1 MATFGSFDTT
11 EENNDSVLD
20 ASTYKVPEVAKTET
34 DALEQIQTEEF
45 YKTLKSYYSYR
56 EDDKKFNK
64 MSHADLLEYFYTDR
78 SWRTNNTV
86 SMGMDLSNV
95 MNEDDEQRLKEFAYI
110 SQTYEN
116 MPSFWNDPNRSFG
129 AWLVDNGSAMIAD
142 PVNLVGMGVGGQAA
156 KTAYKQA
163 LRVTIKDKIAGEIN
177 EQALKETAKYANK
190 QALGKAVIKG
200 GLVEGGINTVIAGG
214 QDALLQ
220 HTNIEAGIQ
229 DKYSVGRSAIAS
241 AAGFGFGTA
250 FGSVFAAGAFKLTNN
265 AMRRKSVKQLL
276 EIEAKGRSTMTG
288 SQLFDVLVPDNN
300 TSSLKIKPTPKTT
313 KEYIND
319 LNRGKITPE
328 DKPPLKSNNATKF
341 KNPSSDQK
349 QSNEGLI
356 KFTIDETTDKLKKG
370 TITHEQMINDA
381 VRLFGADPKK
391 LTEFAER
398 VAYGEDFVNLYATMV
413 AQKDKIKAKYDI
425 MGALGTESNRLD
437 LTPNE
442 KLQLIADFDK
452 KMAETSTELMIDSV
466 MGTNVARGLNAR
478 NIDADGTRAAKLMT
492 EPENPKMLELA
503 KGTPEQKWE
512 FMNAVGKLSDRDQI
526 IRALQNVRKVN
537 NWELGMEF
545 VNNNLLSSPDTHI
558 LNIVSGLV
566 QTQWKPATM
575 FLRGLNMTLTD
586 KDRARVIMR
595 EALQTYLYQYAF
607 LGHALK
613 RAGKSFWE
621 GRAILDS
628 RQMKHDSNVRQG
640 QLQDLFD
647 AWGEAVTD
655 IIGLEGTKIG
665 KAVTQ
670 SFRGAGRVITAP
682 MRVLSAGD
690 EFLKSMM
697 FKARMTS
704 LINSKI
710 LQENPEFDNKFYKF
724 SKDRKLGLTDIT
736 YADKY
741 KKRAKEIEAEYI
753 RENGSAIE
761 IGQTVNDRLNSPLYH
776 AQEGSYTPS
785 AGQINPNTGKLED
798 KLTGTILRTAT
809 KHKSLRLLGLHFINT
824 PSNLLR
830 WSAQHLPFLGR
841 FQFQM
846 GHMLAEKGL
855 KSGKFRSEIARGLN
869 PFRKKEYLNPE
880 AAAEAKAR
888 IQMGWALWGTAVN
901 FALAGKIVGG
911 GDVEWKKQR
920 DKEQNTGEIPYSY
933 KTDDGRYISLN
944 RLDPL
949 MMPFFIAADL
959 VSLFKGRL
967 SNTDDLDPVVEKD
980 ATELIMGTVATLT
993 RNVTSKFYTKNL
1005 IELVHL
1011 MTSDDVMFSRKPEKM
1026 ATNVASQFAFKV
1038 FPLSGGLRYLDRVN
1052 DEWEREL
1059 YTLSD
1064 RLKSLNPMD
1073 SKTAIMPRRNMF
1085 GEPIERKNG
1094 WLFGLGGESGLW
1106 SSPFA
1111 MTNFKNTETAKFI
1124 RERDF
1129 KYKHPL
1135 QTIKIKGDSTG
1146 GMNLKD
1152 IRNSK
1157 NQTAYDRMLEIKN
1170 NTVVDESGS
1179 IIYDKSY
1186 DGTHYTMAEYVEK
1199 MILDKNS
1206 EIYMHP
1212 KGTINGK
1219 DEQAQV
1225 IIDFVKRI
1233 DRYSKQQMMSE
1244 FPEFAQRQKDV
1255 YENKDNKY
1263 RKHYETLETL
1273 AQ

>member
-1 MATFGSFDTT
+1 MDFKKLRNNDTT
-11 EENNDSVLD
+11 DT
-20 ASTYKVPEVAKTET
+20 STYVVPEVARTET

-56 EDDKKFNK
+56 ENDKKFNK
-64 MSHADLLEYFYTDR
+64 MSHADLLDYFYTDR
-78 SWRTNNTV
+78 SWRTNNSF
-86 SMGMDLSNV
+86 SMGADLLDV
-95 MNEDDEQRLKEFAYI
+95 RGFEDEQRLKEFAYI

-116 MPSFWNDPNRSFG
+116 LPSFWNDPNRSFG
-129 AWLVDNGSAMIAD
+129 AWLVDNGGAMIAD
-142 PVNLVGMGVGGQAA
+142 PVNLVGLGVGGQAA
-156 KTAYKQA
+156 KQAYKQA
-163 LRVTIKDKIAGEIN
+163 LRVTIKDKIAGELN
-177 EQALKETAKYANK
+177 ERALKETAKYAQK

-200 GLVEGGINTVIAGG
+200 GLIEGGINAVISGG

-220 HTNIEAGIQ
+220 TTNIEAGIQ
-229 DKYSVGRSAIAS
+229 DKYDVGRGAIAS

-250 FGSVFAAGAFKLTNN
+250 FGSAFSAGSFVLTKN
-265 AMRRKSVKQLL
+265 ALRRKSVKKLL
-276 EIEAKGRSTMTG
+276 EIDAKGRSNMTG
-288 SQLFDVLVPDNN
+288 SQLFDVLVPDDN
-300 TSSLKIKPTPKTT
+300 TPSLKIKPTPKTT

-319 LNRGKITPE
+319 LNRGEITPK

-341 KNPSSDQK
+341 QKPSSDQK

-381 VRLFGADPKK
+381 VRLYGADPKK

-437 LTPNE
+437 LTPDE

-466 MGTNVARGLNAR
+466 MGTNVARGMNAR

-613 RAGKSFWE
+613 RAGKSFYE

-647 AWGEAVTD
+647 AWGEALTD
-655 IIGLEGTKIG
+655 VIGLEGTAIG

-670 SFRGAGRVITAP
+670 SFKGVGRVISAP
-682 MRVLSAGD
+682 MRLLSAGD

-704 LINSKI
+704 LVNSRI
-710 LQENPEFDNKFYKF
+710 LKENPEFSVMNDTNIQLN
-724 SKDRKLGLTDIT
+724 RKNFTDIN
-736 YADKY
+736 YAEKY
-741 KKRAKEIEAEYI
+741 KKRAKEIEAEFI
-753 RENGSAIE
+753 NENGSAIE
-761 IGQTVNDRLNSPLYH
+761 VGNTVNDRLNSPLYH

-798 KLTGTILRTAT
+798 KVTGTILRTAT
-809 KHKSLRLLGLHFINT
+809 KHKALRLLGLHFINT

-855 KSGKFRSEIARGLN
+855 KNGKFRSEIARGLN

-911 GDVEWKKQR
+911 GDVDWKKQKDR
-920 DKEQNTGEIPYSY
+920 EQNTGEIPYSY
-933 KTDDGRYISLN
+933 KTNDGRYISLN
-944 RLDPL
+944 RLDPI

-959 VSLFKGRL
+959 ITLFKNRL
-967 SNTDDLDPVVEKD
+967 GTTDDLDPVVEKD
-980 ATELIMGTVATLT
+980 ATELIMGTVATLV
-993 RNVTSKFYTKNL
+993 RNVTSKFYTKNI
-1005 IELVHL
+1005 IELVNL
-1011 MTSDDVMFSRKPEKM
+1011 MTSDDIMFSRKPERM
-1026 ATNVASQFAFKV
+1026 ATNVASQFAYKA

-1064 RLKSLNPMD
+1064 RLLTLNPMD
-1073 SKTAIMPRRNMF
+1073 SKTAVMPKRNMF
-1085 GEPIERKNG
+1085 GEPIDRKNG

-1111 MTNFKNTETAKFI
+1111 MSNFKNSETAKFI

-1129 KYKHPL
+1129 KYRHPVQSIRL
-1135 QTIKIKGDSTG
+1135 KGDFTG
-1146 GMNLKD
+1146 SINLKD
-1152 IRNSK
+1152 IRNAK
-1157 NQTAYDRMLEIKN
+1157 NQTAYDRMLEIKFE
-1170 NTVVDESGS
+1170 TRVDENGS

-1186 DGTHYTMAEYVEK
+1186 DGKHYTLSEYVEK
-1199 MILDKNS
+1199 MVTDLGNKKG
-1206 EIYMHP
+1206 ELYQHP
-1212 KGTINGK
+1212 SGTINGK
-1219 DEQAQV
+1219 DEQAQI

-1233 DRYSKQQMMSE
+1233 DRYSKEQMMAE
-1244 FPEFAQRQKDV
+1244 FPEFAERQKEI

-1263 RKHYETLETL
+1263 RKHYKTLETL
-1273 AQ
+1273 ANN

>member
-1 MATFGSFDTT
+1 MDFKKLRNNDTT
-11 EENNDSVLD
+11 DT
-20 ASTYKVPEVAKTET
+20 STYVVPEVAKTEN
-34 DALEQIQTEEF
+34 DALEQIQTEDF

-56 EDDKKFNK
+56 ENDKKFNK
-64 MSHADLLEYFYTDR
+64 MSHADLLDYFYTDR

-86 SMGMDLSNV
+86 SMGMDMSNV
-95 MNEDDEQRLKEFAYI
+95 MGEEDEKRLKEFAYI

-116 MPSFWNDPNRSFG
+116 LPSFWNDPNRSFG
-129 AWLVDNGSAMIAD
+129 SWLVDNGGAMIAD
-142 PVNLVGMGVGGQAA
+142 PVNLVGVGVGGQAA
-156 KTAYKQA
+156 KQAYKQA
-163 LRVTIKDKIAGEIN
+163 LRVTLKDKIAGELN
-177 EQALKETAKYANK
+177 ERALKETAQYAQK
-190 QALGKAVIKG
+190 QALGKAVVKG
-200 GLVEGGINTVIAGG
+200 GLTEGGINAVIAGG

-229 DKYSVGRSAIAS
+229 DKYSIGRGAISS

-250 FGSVFAAGAFKLTNN
+250 FGSAFAAGSFKLTNN
-265 AMRRKSVKQLL
+265 ALRRKSVKKLL
-276 EIEAKGRSTMTG
+276 EIDAKGRSNMTG
-288 SQLFDVLVPDNN
+288 SQLFDVLAPDDN
-300 TSSLKIKPTPKTT
+300 TPSLKIKSVPKTT

-319 LNRGKITPE
+319 LNRGEITPK
-328 DKPPLKSNNATKF
+328 DKPPLKSNNAPKF
-341 KNPSSDQK
+341 QNPSSDQK

-356 KFTIDETTDKLKKG
+356 KFTIDEVTDKLKKK
-370 TITHEQMINDA
+370 TITFEQMINDA
-381 VRLFGADPKK
+381 VRLYGADPKK

-437 LTPNE
+437 LTPEE

-466 MGTNVARGLNAR
+466 MGTNVARGNVAR
-478 NIDADGTRAAKLMT
+478 RIDADGARAAKLMT

-575 FLRGLNMTLTD
+575 FLRGLNMTLRD

-607 LGHALK
+607 IGHALK
-613 RAGKSFWE
+613 RAGKSFYE

-647 AWGEAVTD
+647 AWGEALTD
-655 IIGLEGTKIG
+655 VIGLEGTKIG

-670 SFRGAGRVITAP
+670 SFKGVGRVISAP
-682 MRVLSAGD
+682 MRVLGAGD

-704 LINSKI
+704 LVNSRI
-710 LQENPEFDNKFYKF
+710 LKENPEFSVMNDTNIQINKKNF
-724 SKDRKLGLTDIT
+724 TDIN
-736 YADKY
+736 YAEKY
-741 KKRAKEIEAEYI
+741 KKRAKEIEDEFI
-753 RENGSAIE
+753 NEKGSAIE
-761 IGQTVNDRLNSPLYH
+761 IGNTVNDRLNSPLYY
-776 AQEGSYTPS
+776 AQEGSYTQNV
-785 AGQINPNTGKLED
+785 GQINPNTGEIQD
-798 KLTGTILRTAT
+798 QLTGTILRTAT

-846 GHMLAEKGL
+846 KHMLAEKGL
-855 KSGKFRSEIARGLN
+855 KNGKIRNSIERGMN
-869 PFRKKEYLNPE
+869 PLRKKEYLNPE

-911 GDVEWKKQR
+911 GDIDWKKQK

-944 RLDPL
+944 RLDPI

-959 VSLFKGRL
+959 VALFKSRL
-967 SNTDDLDPVVEKD
+967 GTTDDLDPVVEKD
-980 ATELIMGTVATLT
+980 TTELIMGTVATLT
-993 RNVTSKFYTKNL
+993 RNVTSKFYTKNI
-1005 IELVHL
+1005 IELINL
-1011 MTSDDVMFSRKPEKM
+1011 MTTDDVMFSRKPERM
-1026 ATNVASQFAFKV
+1026 GTNIASQFAFKV

-1064 RLKSLNPMD
+1064 RLQTLNPMD
-1073 SKTAIMPRRNMF
+1073 SKTAVMPKRNMF
-1085 GEPIERKNG
+1085 GEPIDRKNG

-1129 KYKHPL
+1129 KYKHPV
-1135 QTIKIKGDSTG
+1135 QSIRMKGDSTG
-1146 GMNLKD
+1146 SMNLKD
-1152 IRNSK
+1152 MRNAK
-1157 NQTAYDRMLEIKN
+1157 NQTAYDRMLEIKFE
-1170 NTVVDESGS
+1170 TRVDESGS

-1186 DGTHYTMAEYVEK
+1186 DGKQYTLAEYVEK
-1199 MILDKNS
+1199 MVTDLRNQKG
-1206 EIYMHP
+1206 ELYQHP
-1212 KGTINGK
+1212 SGTINGK
-1219 DEQAQV
+1219 DEQAQI

-1233 DRYSKQQMMSE
+1233 DRYSKQQMMAE
-1244 FPEFAQRQKDV
+1244 FPEFAERQKAI
-1255 YENKDNKY
+1255 YENRDNKY

-1273 AQ
+1273 ANN

>member
-1 MATFGSFDTT
+1 MDFKKLRNNDTT
-11 EENNDSVLD
+11 DT
-20 ASTYKVPEVAKTET
+20 STYVVPEVAKTEN
-34 DALEQIQTEEF
+34 DALEQIQTEDF

-56 EDDKKFNK
+56 ENDKKFNK
-64 MSHADLLEYFYTDR
+64 MSHADLLDYFYTDR

-86 SMGMDLSNV
+86 SMGMDMSNV
-95 MNEDDEQRLKEFAYI
+95 MGEEDEKRLKEFAYI

-116 MPSFWNDPNRSFG
+116 LPSFWNDPNRSFG
-129 AWLVDNGSAMIAD
+129 SWLVDNGGAMIAD
-142 PVNLVGMGVGGQAA
+142 PVNLVGVGVGGQAA
-156 KTAYKQA
+156 KQAYKQA
-163 LRVTIKDKIAGEIN
+163 LRVTLKDKIAGELN
-177 EQALKETAKYANK
+177 ERALKETAQYAQK
-190 QALGKAVIKG
+190 QALGKAVVKG
-200 GLVEGGINTVIAGG
+200 GLTEGGINAVIAGG

-229 DKYSVGRSAIAS
+229 DKYSIGRGAISS

-250 FGSVFAAGAFKLTNN
+250 FGSVFAAGSFKLTNN
-265 AMRRKSVKQLL
+265 ALRRKSVKKLL
-276 EIEAKGRSTMTG
+276 EIDAKGRSNMTG
-288 SQLFDVLVPDNN
+288 SQLFDVLVPDDN
-300 TSSLKIKPTPKTT
+300 TPSLKIKPTPKTT

-319 LNRGKITPE
+319 LNRGEITPK
-328 DKPPLKSNNATKF
+328 DKPPLKSNNAPKF
-341 KNPSSDQK
+341 QKPSSDQK

-356 KFTIDETTDKLKKG
+356 KFTIDDVTDKLKKK
-370 TITHEQMINDA
+370 TITFEQMINDA
-381 VRLFGADPKK
+381 VRLYGADPKK

-398 VAYGEDFVNLYATMV
+398 VAYGEDFINLYATMV

-437 LTPNE
+437 LTPEE

-452 KMAETSTELMIDSV
+452 QMAETSTELMIDSV
-466 MGTNVARGLNAR
+466 MGTNVARGNVAR
-478 NIDADGTRAAKLMT
+478 RIDADGTRAAKLMT

-575 FLRGLNMTLTD
+575 FLRGLNMTLRD

-607 LGHALK
+607 IGHALK
-613 RAGKSFWE
+613 RAGKSFYE

-647 AWGEAVTD
+647 AWGEALTD
-655 IIGLEGTKIG
+655 VIGLEGTKIG

-670 SFRGAGRVITAP
+670 SFKGVGRVISAP
-682 MRVLSAGD
+682 MRVLGAGD

-704 LINSKI
+704 LVNSRI
-710 LQENPEFDNKFYKF
+710 LKENPEFSVMNDTNIQINKKNF
-724 SKDRKLGLTDIT
+724 TDIN
-736 YADKY
+736 YAEKY
-741 KKRAKEIEAEYI
+741 KKRAKEIEDEFI
-753 RENGSAIE
+753 NENGSAIQ
-761 IGQTVNDRLNSPLYH
+761 IGNTVNDRLNSPLYY
-776 AQEGSYTPS
+776 AQEGSYTQNV
-785 AGQINPNTGKLED
+785 GQINPNTGNLDD
-798 KLTGTILRTAT
+798 KFTGSLLRVAT

-846 GHMLAEKGL
+846 KHLLAEKGL
-855 KSGKFRSEIARGLN
+855 KNGKIRNSVERGMN

-911 GDVEWKKQR
+911 GDIDWKKQKDR
-920 DKEQNTGEIPYSY
+920 EQNTGEIPYSY

-944 RLDPL
+944 RLDPI

-959 VSLFKGRL
+959 VALFKSRL
-967 SNTDDLDPVVEKD
+967 STTDDLDPVVEKD
-980 ATELIMGTVATLT
+980 TTELIMGTVATLT
-993 RNVTSKFYTKNL
+993 RNVTSKFYTKNI
-1005 IELVHL
+1005 IELVNL
-1011 MTSDDVMFSRKPEKM
+1011 MTTDDVMFSRKPERM
-1026 ATNVASQFAFKV
+1026 GTNIASQFAFKV

-1064 RLKSLNPMD
+1064 RLQTLNPMD
-1073 SKTAIMPRRNMF
+1073 SKTAVMPKRNMF
-1085 GEPIERKNG
+1085 GEPIDRKNG

-1129 KYKHPL
+1129 KYKHPV
-1135 QTIKIKGDSTG
+1135 QSIRMKGDSTG
-1146 GMNLKD
+1146 SMNLKD
-1152 IRNSK
+1152 MRNAK
-1157 NQTAYDRMLEIKN
+1157 NQTAYDRMLEIKFE
-1170 NTVVDESGS
+1170 TRVDESGS

-1186 DGTHYTMAEYVEK
+1186 DGKQYTLAEYVEK
-1199 MILDKNS
+1199 MVTDLGNQKG
-1206 EIYMHP
+1206 ELYQHP
-1212 KGTINGK
+1212 SGTINGK
-1219 DEQAQV
+1219 DEQAQI

-1233 DRYSKQQMMSE
+1233 DRYSKQQMMAE
-1244 FPEFAQRQKDV
+1244 FPEFAERQKAI
-1255 YENKDNKY
+1255 YENRDNKY
-1263 RKHYETLETL
+1263 RKHYETLQTL
-1273 AQ
+1273 ANN